1 MIDLILRTLVICGL
15 IVFIA
20 FVGVITFVCLREI
33 VREYDSDKHRK
44 RRSQKR
50 GFDDD
55 NE

>member
-15 IVFIA
+15 VVFIA
-20 FVGVITFVCLREI
+20 FVGVITFVCLREV
-33 VREYDSDKHRK
+33 VREYDSDKPQNG
-44 RRSQKR
+44 RRQKR